1 MTNKQDKDKAYE
13 QDIRKLSDAY
23 KDSEKDKFI
32 RKEISS
38 FSNMSPEVVAQLI
51 RSWMNNDDE

>member
-1 MTNKQDKDKAYE
+1 MINKKDNDKAYE
-13 QDIRKLSDAY
+13 QDLKKLSDAY

-38 FSNMSPEVVAQLI
+38 FSNTSPEVVAQLI
-51 RSWMNNDDE
+51 RSWMNNEDK